1 MDFGIWILKLL
12 FRGMTMNKI
21 HVLAEDVIGKISA
34 GEVVERPASVV
45 KELVENSIDAGAGS
59 VEIEVRGAG
68 QALIRVADNGEGMD
82 PDDAKTACQRHATS
96 KIGGIED
103 LERIATLGFRGEA
116 LASIAAVSH
125 MDIISSSRSDPGT
138 HLYLESG
145 EILKAR
151 PAGRA
156 RGTTVEV
163 RNLFYNVP
171 ARRKFLK
178 RDSTELAEIVSVV
191 GRFMIAYPEMEFRL
205 THENRCLLHA
215 TNGMDIAERVRLVLG
230 GDFADHMVEIS
241 GQAEKYRI
249 SGYVSRPSSTRKD
262 RRGQLFYVNGRF
274 VRSRALNEA
283 IYVAY
288 SSMLERGR
296 YPSAVLF
303 LTVEPA
309 TVDVNVHP
317 TKLEVK
323 FDDEKHVKDFV
334 RRAIREKFDELRRD
348 TAAPAAAPDTHGPE
362 MPDFSGFPDVQT
374 EFSYGVE
381 SGSRL
386 HGRAQTM
393 WDDLEGAGLT
403 GGGVRKEAGD
413 ATGKDLFQVGGCY
426 IVQIEEE
433 GIVITDQHAAHERV
447 LYEVFSRSSGERPVE
462 KQNLLFP
469 VRIDL
474 AAAEALIMTKLAD
487 DFNELGFE
495 IEPFGDRSFIVQASP
510 AILRDRD
517 MRTVITDVLGDIAA
531 CDLARIDRKEE
542 LIKTTSCRAAI
553 KAGDRLNADEMR
565 ALLGQLENCEL
576 PFTCPHGRP
585 TMVRIARV
593 EMEKMFR
600 RK

>member
-1 MDFGIWILKLL
+1 
-12 FRGMTMNKI
+12 MTMSKV
-21 HVLAEDVIGKISA
+21 HVLSEDVIGKISA

-45 KELVENSIDAGAGS
+45 KELVENSIDAGADS
-59 VEIEVRGAG
+59 VEIEVQGAG
-68 QALIRVADNGEGMD
+68 QALMRVADNGEGMD
-82 PDDAKTACQRHATS
+82 PEDAKTACQRHATS
-96 KIGGIED
+96 KISGIED
-103 LERIATLGFRGEA
+103 LERIGTLGFRGEA

-125 MDIISSSRSDPGT
+125 MDLMSCSRSGAGV

-145 EILKAR
+145 EILKTR

-178 RDSTELAEIVSVV
+178 KDSTELAEIVNVV
-191 GRFMIAYPEMEFRL
+191 GRFMIAYPDMEFRL

-215 TNGMDIAERVRLVLG
+215 TRGMDIAERIRLVLG
-230 GDFADHMVEIS
+230 GDFADHMVDIS
-241 GQAEKYRI
+241 GQDGECRI

-262 RRGQLFYVNGRF
+262 RRGQVFYVNGRF

-283 IYVAY
+283 VYVAY

-296 YPSAVLF
+296 YPSAALF
-303 LTVEPA
+303 LTVEPS
-309 TVDVNVHP
+309 TIDVNVHP

-323 FDDEKHVKDFV
+323 FDDEKHLKDLV
-334 RRAIREKFDELRRD
+334 RRAIRKRFDELRRD
-348 TAAPAAAPDTHGPE
+348 EPDRAAPDVYAPE
-362 MPDFSGFPDVQT
+362 RPDFAGFPDAQT
-374 EFSYGVE
+374 EFSYEVK
-381 SGSRL
+381 SGDGL
-386 HGRAQTM
+386 PARAQTT
-393 WDDLEGAGLT
+393 WDELAGADLSAGAVRRGI
-403 GGGVRKEAGD
+403 GG
-413 ATGKDLFQVGGCY
+413 ATEKDIFQVGDCY
-426 IVQIEEE
+426 IVQIEDE

-447 LYEVFSRSSGERPVE
+447 LYEVFARSSAQRPVE
-462 KQNLLFP
+462 KQSLLFP

-474 AAAEALIMTKLAD
+474 AASESLIMSKLTD

-495 IEPFGDRSFIVQASP
+495 IEPFGDRSFIVQAAP

-517 MRTVITDVLGDIAA
+517 MRTVITDVLGDLSS

-542 LIKTTSCRAAI
+542 LVKTTSCRAAI
-553 KAGDRLNADEMR
+553 KAGDKLTADEMR
-565 ALLGQLENCEL
+565 ALLEQLKNCGL

-585 TMVRIARV
+585 TMARITRG
-593 EMEKMFR
+593 ELEKMFR